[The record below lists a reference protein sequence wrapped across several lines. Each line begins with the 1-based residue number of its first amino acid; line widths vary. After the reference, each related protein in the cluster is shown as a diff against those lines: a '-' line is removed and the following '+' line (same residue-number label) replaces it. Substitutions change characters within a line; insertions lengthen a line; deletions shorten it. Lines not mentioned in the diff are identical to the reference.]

1 MDYLASIREEL
12 NSQKNLEKSKN
23 LERFFKTKKGEYGYG
38 DKFIGL
44 SVPAQRKIAKKFY
57 KDISID
63 DVLGLLD
70 SEIHE
75 HRLTALL
82 ILVYKYD
89 KSNDEEEKSE
99 IINAYLDNLS
109 KVNNWD
115 LVDLSADKLLGP
127 YLFKRDKKLLYR
139 FAESDDLWKQR
150 IAIMSTFYFIKNKQY
165 EDTLKLAEML
175 IQHKHDLIH
184 KAIGWM
190 LREIG
195 NRDYQIEYEFLKKHY
210 NDMPRTM
217 LRYAIEKFD
226 EEVRQAFLKGKI

>member
-1 MDYLASIREEL
+1 M
-12 NSQKNLEKSKN
+12 
-23 LERFFKTKKGEYGYG
+23 
-38 DKFIGL
+38 
-44 SVPAQRKIAKKFY
+44 V
-57 KDISID
+57 
-63 DVLGLLD
+63 GLLD

-89 KSNDEEEKSE
+89 KSNDEEDKSE

-109 KVNNWD
+109 RVNNWD

-150 IAIMSTFYFIKNKQY
+150 IAIMSTFYFIKNNQY
-165 EDTLKLAEML
+165 EDTLKLAEIL

-184 KAIGWM
+184 KAVGWM

-195 NRDYQIEYEFLKKHY
+195 NRDYQIEYEFLKKRY